1 VLQLGGDRDDLL
13 VHEVADGGE
22 DLLLDVGQTGGLG
35 ESRHGYF
42 SVFFSAGAFSSD
54 TLNVIGVL
62 SDLVNDVTV
71 DDVIA

>member
-1 VLQLGGDRDDLL
+1 MKRELPLVVELAEPKLIAGEVDIQLSSQTHSGGK
-13 VHEVADGGE
+13 
-22 DLLLDVGQTGGLG
+22 
-35 ESRHGYF
+35 SN
-42 SVFFSAGAFSSD
+42 